1 MTLTPVTL
9 HLWCQKWDLSIQCC
23 SDGTVQI
30 QSMVMVMVQLQK
42 DEKARYRGTLRTLV
56 MYRSSDTNPKLID
69 ERYSYFFL
77 MN

>member
-9 HLWCQKWDLSIQCC
+9 HVMVSEKWDLSIQCC

-42 DEKARYRGTLRTLV
+42 DEKQ
-56 MYRSSDTNPKLID
+56 DTEVP
-69 ERYSYFFL
+69 
-77 MN
+77 